1 MFNFWKKSKKNAA
14 ARSGPVLGGVALG
27 PRPWLVLGGGG
38 LKGLTHLGV
47 WRALKAQGFEPA
59 GILGTSIGALVGA
72 CLAAERE
79 VEDLILLAREVKR
92 TDIARI
98 QRRALWISG
107 FRAQALFREQPL
119 RDYLEELLPPGGW
132 DALAVRFQ
140 TNAVEI
146 NRGRTEWFGIG
157 ARTDVTLAQAIYASA
172 ALPVFYPPAR
182 LPGGV
187 YVDGGVE
194 FALPLHRAVELGA
207 TGIVAVDPGAGEEAD
222 ADKVVTG
229 GMLAMHQRVFSIMSG
244 RIRRDA
250 LAHWTGVPLLYIR
263 PRLEGYG
270 TFDFEHIP
278 YFLEE
283 GERAGREALDRGK
296 NPPGRALD
304 PRKRSGKDAWE
315 DPEGQ
320 VEGGS
325 RGAPA
330 RAVEPGSEGRPPAST
345 VETGARSSS

>member
-1 MFNFWKKSKKNAA
+1 VFNFWKKSRKNAA
-14 ARSGPVLGGVALG
+14 SRSGPVLGGVALG

-47 WRALKAQGFEPA
+47 WRALRKHGFEPA

-79 VEDLILLAREVKR
+79 VEDLILLANELER

-98 QRRALWISG
+98 QGRALWISG

-119 RDYLEELLPPGGW
+119 RDYLDELLPPAGW

-140 TNAVEI
+140 ANAVEI
-146 NRGRTEWFGIG
+146 KRGRTEWFGVG

-194 FALPLHRAVELGA
+194 FALPIHRAAELGA

-244 RIRRDA
+244 RHRRDA
-250 LAHWTGVPLLYIR
+250 LAHWDGVPLLYIR
-263 PRLEGYG
+263 PRLDGYG
-270 TFDFEHIP
+270 TFDFEHVP

-283 GERAGREALDRGK
+283 GERAGREALGDVEPALARAAGGAGSGRREVRADRLV
-296 NPPGRALD
+296 R
-304 PRKRSGKDAWE
+304 
-315 DPEGQ
+315 
-320 VEGGS
+320 VESS
-325 RGAPA
+325 RGGPSAHLESEEGPGA
-330 RAVEPGSEGRPPAST
+330 SEPP
-345 VETGARSSS
+345 TGTQSSS

>member
-1 MFNFWKKSKKNAA
+1 MLNFWKKSRKNAS
-14 ARSGPVLGGVALG
+14 ARSGPVLGGVDLG

-47 WRALKAQGFEPA
+47 WRALRKKGFEPA

-79 VEDLILLAREVKR
+79 VEELILLAKELER

-132 DALAVRFQ
+132 DALVVRFQ

-146 NRGRTEWFGIG
+146 NRGRTEWFGVG

-194 FALPLHRAVELGA
+194 FALPLHRAAELGA

-222 ADKVVTG
+222 ANKVVTG

-244 RIRRDA
+244 RLRRDA
-250 LAHWTGVPLLYIR
+250 LTHWDGVPLLYIR
-263 PRLEGYG
+263 PRLDGYG
-270 TFDFEHIP
+270 TFDFEHVP

-283 GERAGREALDRGK
+283 GERAGKEALGDAE
-296 NPPGRALD
+296 PALARA
-304 PRKRSGKDAWE
+304 SGSGGASGSDVWE
-315 DPEGQ
+315 DPMVRMESGRGGPSADLE
-320 VEGGS
+320 VEDGP
-325 RGAPA
+325 GASSS
-330 RAVEPGSEGRPPAST
+330 G
-345 VETGARSSS
+345 TGAQSSG